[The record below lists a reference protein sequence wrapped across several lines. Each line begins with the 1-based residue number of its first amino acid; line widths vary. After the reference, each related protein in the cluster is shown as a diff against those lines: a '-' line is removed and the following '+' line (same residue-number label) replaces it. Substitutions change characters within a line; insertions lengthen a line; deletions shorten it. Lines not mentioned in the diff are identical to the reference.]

1 MGSPQTTTGRI
12 ALRKPTDDEI
22 DVFGVT
28 HQGKVREENQ
38 DHFLIG
44 SLRKSMR
51 LRMSSF
57 GVDFLGTQSERLA
70 SLAMVAD
77 GVGGSTGGEE
87 ASRLTLQAV
96 AEYVIGSTHCYYTAD
111 ASDDQAFTAT
121 LQEMAFHCH
130 ERLVGDE
137 SGQIGRATTL
147 TLLLGVWPRAYI
159 LQVGD
164 SRYYLFRHGVLTQV
178 SRDQT
183 LAQDLV
189 DAGVFNRDD
198 RAFARLSNVLSSA
211 IGGAQA
217 SPVVTGVQNDW
228 GYVHLLCT
236 DGLTKHVSDDRI
248 ADRLREMTGA
258 REACEL
264 LLQDA
269 LDGGGSDNVTIV
281 IGRAVRKADE
291 SRPGAG

>member
-1 MGSPQTTTGRI
+1 MPATETTTRI
-12 ALRKPTDDEI
+12 QHAKPTDDEI

-28 HQGKVREENQ
+28 HHGKVREENQ

-51 LRMSSF
+51 IRQSSF
-57 GVDFLGTQSERLA
+57 GEDFLAGQSERLA

-87 ASRLTLQAV
+87 ASRLTLQGV

-111 ASDDQAFTAT
+111 PNDDKAFTAT
-121 LQEMAFHCH
+121 LQEMALHCH
-130 ERLVGDE
+130 ERLVAEEPQGK
-137 SGQIGRATTL
+137 IGRATTL
-147 TLLLGVWPRAYI
+147 TLLLGVWPRAYV

-189 DAGVFNRDD
+189 DAGVFTRDD
-198 RAFARLSNVLSSA
+198 GAFARLSNVLSSA
-211 IGGAQA
+211 IGGTQT
-217 SPVVTGVQNDW
+217 SPVVTAVQNDW

-248 ADRLREMTGA
+248 ADRLRDMTSA
-258 REACEL
+258 RQCCEQL
-264 LLQDA
+264 LEDA
-269 LDGGGSDNVTIV
+269 LEGGGSDNVTIV
-281 IGRAVRKADE
+281 IGRAVRR
-291 SRPGAG
+291 SGP